1 MFARRSRITGC
12 TMGITQTRKNT
23 LFSLSS
29 LEKKNHEWLGIVRD
43 KKKLITPDLKQ
54 KTTDTIPYN
63 NSNNDIIVINSN
75 NNNNDK
81 SSM

>member
-1 MFARRSRITGC
+1 M
-12 TMGITQTRKNT
+12 
-23 LFSLSS
+23 S

-43 KKKLITPDLKQ
+43 KKKFITPDLKQ

-63 NSNNDIIVINSN
+63 NSTNDIIVINSN
-75 NNNNDK
+75 NNDNDK